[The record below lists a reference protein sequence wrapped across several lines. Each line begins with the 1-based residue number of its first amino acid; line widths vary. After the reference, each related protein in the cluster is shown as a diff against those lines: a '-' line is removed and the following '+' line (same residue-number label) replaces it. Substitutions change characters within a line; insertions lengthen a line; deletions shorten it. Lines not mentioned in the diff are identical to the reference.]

1 LISCWKA
8 CRRWWPIRKK
18 AAVVTF
24 AIAESPERLGPRLT
38 HAEIEQT
45 MRETGLDKQLKVFG
59 MWTEW
64 QNGKRGRAQ

>member
-1 LISCWKA
+1 
-8 CRRWWPIRKK
+8 
-18 AAVVTF
+18 
-24 AIAESPERLGPRLT
+24 LGPRLT

-45 MRETGLDKQLKVFG
+45 MRETGLDEQLKVFG